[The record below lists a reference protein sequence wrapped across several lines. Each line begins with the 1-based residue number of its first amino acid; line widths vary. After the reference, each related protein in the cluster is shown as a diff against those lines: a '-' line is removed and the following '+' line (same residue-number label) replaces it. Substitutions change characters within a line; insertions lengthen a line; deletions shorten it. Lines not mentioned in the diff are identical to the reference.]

1 MTNEQQT
8 TKPAF
13 LSKKWLLGL
22 LAAVLAAAIG
32 YATQS
37 CTPQQVQQ
45 AQDVKAQAN
54 TVCESR
60 FLERLAPVLLTEQQ
74 AQLTL
79 DAAKYACA
87 AAKSECVDEVLE
99 ARKAQLVTP
108 PEFQDAGAPQAAP
121 VTAPVPDA
129 APSLEERR

>member
-1 MTNEQQT
+1 MTN
-8 TKPAF
+8 
-13 LSKKWLLGL
+13 KKIRIVGL
-22 LAAVLAAAIG
+22 LAFLAIA
-32 YATQS
+32 
-37 CTPQQVQQ
+37 CTTAQVQK

-99 ARKAQLVTP
+99 ARKTQLVTP
-108 PEFQDAGAPQAAP
+108 PEFQDAGATPPAP
-121 VTAPVPDA
+121 VTEPAPNA
-129 APSLEERR
+129 APALEQRQ